1 MMRAL
6 RAWRRRVRMRAWMLG
21 RVRAGRRGCVRASE
35 GEDRRASGRLTGV
48 RTRTIRRGAGAIVDG
63 RASRVGAGWR
73 VCACGAMVAISAVGG
88 GCSSVGGYSFESS
101 FSEDVR
107 TVSVPIFINET
118 SEPGLEIMLTEAVIK
133 EIQSRTPWR
142 VADDAVADTRLEGR
156 IRSASYRRLSRT
168 TGIGLS
174 QEVALEL
181 SVDFDWTRS
190 RTGESLASRQSLE
203 GLGTFVPTRG
213 VDERLEIGQLGAMQ
227 SAARRIVDEMRAS
240 W

>member
-1 MMRAL
+1 MQLERVFRARHARAYNAARAL
-6 RAWRRRVRMRAWMLG
+6 EIPRATRPVSAQGVLPPRSFALG
-21 RVRAGRRGCVRASE
+21 VIG
-35 GEDRRASGRLTGV
+35 L
-48 RTRTIRRGAGAIVDG
+48 GALGLG
-63 RASRVGAGWR
+63 
-73 VCACGAMVAISAVGG
+73 AVGLG
-88 GCSSVGGYSFESS
+88 GCSSVGGYGFESS
-101 FSEDVR
+101 FAEDVR
-107 TVSVPIFINET
+107 TVSVPIFVNET

-156 IRSASYRRLSRT
+156 IRAANFRRLSRT

-174 QEVALEL
+174 QEVAFEL

-190 RTGESLASRQSLE
+190 GSGESLASRQSLE

-213 VDERLEIGQLGAMQ
+213 VDERLEIGQIGAMQ
-227 SAARRIVDEMRAS
+227 ATARRIVDEMRAS